1 MNVIK
6 KSINTGLRKYNRFRV
21 HAYNSLE
28 ANAALEMI
36 ERQSGRLDI
45 KYKKSADEYAM
56 DVLGDRRYAPWIYA
70 FSAIRRSFVEG
81 WFPEYYYGF
90 EVRPRTDGKYGNLAI
105 LKTLTNRILR
115 VDSIPDSAYLIS
127 GNIYTNEFKPVAFKE
142 ARDIIFKDSEV
153 VFFKE
158 NDSASG
164 KGVERIE
171 RKNFR
176 ESDFQMRTD
185 GCFQSMIL
193 QNDFFKAINAS
204 STATLRITT
213 VRDKAGMIGV
223 RAAYLRVGRDNER
236 FVRSDSGVRIPVDI
250 NTGVLG
256 EVGFMNDW
264 SYSARHPDSGFVYS
278 GKQIPF
284 SVMQNTFVPLYMKVS
299 LILNSLDGMSAL
311 TRKIKLRSWN
321 GMQTEPGFY
330 SMKHLP
336 AHALLVLAGKNIGN
350 KPAKMIHLSRCERPV
365 KE

>member
-21 HAYNSLE
+21 HAYNSRE

-56 DVLGDRRYAPWIYA
+56 DVLGDRRYAPWIHA

-264 SYSARHPDSGFVYS
+264 SYSTKHPDSGFLYS
-278 GKQIPF
+278 GKQIPCF
-284 SVMQNTFVPLYMKVS
+284 GDAKQLCTALHEGFPHFELIGWDVCVDEDNKVKIMEWNANGAGILFHEAFTGPCFTGLGWENYWRQIRPNDTPLF
-299 LILNSLDGMSAL
+299 L
-311 TRKIKLRSWN
+311 
-321 GMQTEPGFY
+321 
-330 SMKHLP
+330 
-336 AHALLVLAGKNIGN
+336 
-350 KPAKMIHLSRCERPV
+350 
-365 KE
+365 